1 MVEHQSERGHRSRVP
16 TIRELIQDA
25 IDSGKSVRDLSAA
38 SGDRVKHQ
46 TFQELSKRA
55 PKQFPKESKT
65 ISGMSA
71 ALGYPEATI
80 VLAYAKGLGISV
92 ETDSQFALRLPYGVD
107 GLDPE
112 MQSAL
117 VSVAR
122 AAVNQIGVT
131 NDLTTQAPP
140 TPSSTEAE
148 GENIRAGDARDQPSV
163 ADAPA
168 VDHSE
173 DWRADKAARRAAARR
188 VGEAS
193 QEQGEVR

>member
-71 ALGYPEATI
+71 ANRRQRGR
-80 VLAYAKGLGISV
+80 VLKADRRGAADGQRLAK
-92 ETDSQFALRLPYGVD
+92 T
-107 GLDPE
+107 
-112 MQSAL
+112 
-117 VSVAR
+117 
-122 AAVNQIGVT
+122 
-131 NDLTTQAPP
+131 
-140 TPSSTEAE
+140 
-148 GENIRAGDARDQPSV
+148 RDQGASRSRASAGRV
-163 ADAPA
+163 
-168 VDHSE
+168 VC
-173 DWRADKAARRAAARR
+173 DWRQFRVRSPGRPRRCR
-188 VGEAS
+188 
-193 QEQGEVR
+193 